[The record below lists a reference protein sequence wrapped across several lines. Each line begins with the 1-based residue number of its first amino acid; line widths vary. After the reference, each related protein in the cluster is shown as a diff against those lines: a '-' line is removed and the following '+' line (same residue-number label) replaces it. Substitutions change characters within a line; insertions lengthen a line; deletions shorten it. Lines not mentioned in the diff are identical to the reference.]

1 MTAYEF
7 GAELWRYPGGAAWYF
22 VTLPTDVA
30 DDIAEAVPHR
40 RGFGSVP
47 VAVTVGATTWQT
59 SLFPD
64 TKAASYVLP
73 IKRGVRTAES
83 LADGDDVAVRMVIDT
98 ARL

>member
-7 GAELWRYPGGAAWYF
+7 GAELWRYAGEAAWYF

-30 DDIAEAVPHR
+30 DDIAEAAPDR
-40 RGFGSVP
+40 RGFGSIP
-47 VAVTVGATTWQT
+47 VEVTVGATTWHT

-83 LADGDDVAVRMVIDT
+83 LADGDEMVIRIVIDT